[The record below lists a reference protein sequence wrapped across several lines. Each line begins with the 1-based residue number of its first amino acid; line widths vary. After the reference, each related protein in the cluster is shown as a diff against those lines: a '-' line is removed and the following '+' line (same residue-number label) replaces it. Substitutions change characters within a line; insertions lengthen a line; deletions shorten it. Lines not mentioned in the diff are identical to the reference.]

1 MYLLRDTSMKAIKA
15 VLATVTVW
23 HVAGKVNIA
32 KCNFTRK
39 FVKNAIGQAEF
50 DNVVLVNS
58 FATVEASINWFAI
71 CGSLIMAVVIGLLVA
86 LLGFAVAESH
96 GSMFFIGMVTFAV
109 IVITGLVMAD
119 VDLVNC
125 EIA

>member
-1 MYLLRDTSMKAIKA
+1 MKVVKA

-32 KCNFTRK
+32 KCNFTGK

>member
-1 MYLLRDTSMKAIKA
+1 MKAIKA

-23 HVAGKVNIA
+23 HVAGKVNLA
-32 KCNFTRK
+32 KCNLTGK

-71 CGSLIMAVVIGLLVA
+71 CGSLIMAIVIGLLVT
-86 LLGFAVAESH
+86 LFGFAVAENH
-96 GSMFFIGMVTFAV
+96 GSMFFIGAVTFAV
-109 IVITGLVMAD
+109 LALTPLVMMD
-119 VDLVNC
+119 VELMDC

>member
-1 MYLLRDTSMKAIKA
+1 MKVVKA

-23 HVAGKVNIA
+23 HVDGKVNLA
-32 KCNFTRK
+32 KCNASGK

-58 FATVEASINWFAI
+58 FSTVNASINWFAI
-71 CGSLIMAVVIGLLVA
+71 CGSLIMAVVIGLLVT
-86 LLGFAVAESH
+86 LTGFAISEGH
-96 GSMFFIGMVTFAV
+96 GSMFFIGEVTFAV
-109 IVITGLVMAD
+109 IVITAIVMSD
-119 VDLVNC
+119 TELLKC

>member
-1 MYLLRDTSMKAIKA
+1 MNAVKA

-23 HVAGKVNIA
+23 HVAGKVNLA
-32 KCNFTRK
+32 KCNLTGK

-50 DNVVLVNS
+50 DNVIIVNS
-58 FATVEASINWFAI
+58 FGKVEASINWFAI
-71 CGSLIMAVVIGLLVA
+71 CGSLIMAVVIGLLVT
-86 LLGFAVAESH
+86 LFGFAVAENH

-109 IVITGLVMAD
+109 ITITGIVMTD
-119 VDLVNC
+119 VKFMDC

>member
-1 MYLLRDTSMKAIKA
+1 MKAVKA

-23 HVAGKVNIA
+23 HVAGKVNLA
-32 KCNFTRK
+32 KCNLTGK

-58 FATVEASINWFAI
+58 FAKVDATINWFAI
-71 CGSLIMAVVIGLLVA
+71 CGSLIMAVVIGLLA
-86 LLGFAVAESH
+86 TLTCFAVSEGH

-109 IVITGLVMAD
+109 AVITGLVMAD

>member
-1 MYLLRDTSMKAIKA
+1 MKAIKA

-23 HVAGKVNIA
+23 HVAGKVNLT
-32 KCNFTRK
+32 KCSLTGK

-50 DNVVLVNS
+50 DNVIIVNS
-58 FATVEASINWFAI
+58 FAKVEASINWFAI
-71 CGSLIMAVVIGLLVA
+71 CGSLILTVVIGLLVT
-86 LLGFAVAESH
+86 LLCFAVAESH

-119 VDLVNC
+119 AELVSC

>member
-1 MYLLRDTSMKAIKA
+1 MKSVKA

-23 HVAGKVNIA
+23 HVAGKVNLT
-32 KCNFTRK
+32 KCTLTGK

-58 FATVEASINWFAI
+58 FATVEAIINWFAI
-71 CGSLIMAVVIGLLVA
+71 CGSLILAVVIGLL
-86 LLGFAVAESH
+86 LTLFGFAVAEGH
-96 GSMFFIGMVTFAV
+96 GSMFFIGEVTIAV

>member
-1 MYLLRDTSMKAIKA
+1 MKAIKA

-23 HVAGKVNIA
+23 HVAGKVNLA
-32 KCNFTRK
+32 KCNSTGK
-39 FVKNAIGQAEF
+39 FVKNAIAQAEL
-50 DNVVLVNS
+50 DNVIVLNS
-58 FATVEASINWFAI
+58 FATVESSINWFAI
-71 CGSLIMAVVIGLLVA
+71 CGSLIMAVVIGLLVT
-86 LLGFAVAESH
+86 LFGFAVAESH

-119 VDLVNC
+119 AGLVNC